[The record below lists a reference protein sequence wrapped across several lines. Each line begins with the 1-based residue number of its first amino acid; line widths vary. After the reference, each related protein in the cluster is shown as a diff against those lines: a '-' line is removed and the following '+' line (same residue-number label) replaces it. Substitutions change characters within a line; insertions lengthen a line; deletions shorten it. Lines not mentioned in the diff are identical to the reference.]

1 MFLLCIDKNYFST
14 IYPEY
19 IYSGS
24 AVLKSEVEDLCFLH
38 EFDRSVIAKYYR
50 VDDLTE
56 TYFLIILDARRL
68 RSRYF

>member
-1 MFLLCIDKNYFST
+1 M
-14 IYPEY
+14 
-19 IYSGS
+19 
-24 AVLKSEVEDLCFLH
+24 LKSEVEDLCFLC

-56 TYFLIILDARRL
+56 TYFLIFLEAGCQ